1 MSEFGQIDWAV
12 LTILLPLFGA
22 AGAFIFDRQA
32 ARIGLAVTAI
42 SCVAAIML
50 LLATSGGPQY
60 EMAVGGWT
68 APLGIVLAADG
79 LAALMIA
86 MTGVIGLGIAVQAL
100 RSLRS
105 VRPPAAQDRE
115 APWAFWP
122 LWLVLL
128 AGLNALYLSADQFN
142 LYVTLE
148 IVSLTAVGL
157 TALSGKAEALVAATR
172 YLLVGLLASLFY
184 LLGVTLLY
192 TQYGVLDISAAR
204 HVMQP
209 ELSSQLAMTFM
220 FTGLAA
226 KTALFPLHFW
236 LPGAHGNAYPPVSAL
251 LSALV
256 VKASF
261 YLILRLW
268 YDLFAPS
275 GVATEMAAQLLG
287 VLGAGAIVWGSVQA
301 ILAERLKLLVAY
313 STVSQM
319 GYLFLVFPLDGLTR
333 GLAFQ
338 GAVYLAL
345 AHGFAKAAL
354 FLVCELVQNQVGH
367 DRIAD
372 LTSSAGLSRLTKVT
386 IGLAAVSLIGLPPS
400 GGFIGKW
407 LLMVASLQ
415 QGVSVW
421 SAVIVLGTLL
431 SAGAMVRVLVRF
443 FAAQPPPQPGGGDVV
458 AGRVWFFADVVP
470 LVLAL
475 TAVILGAGAVWILSL
490 LQGSGVS
497 P

>member
-1 MSEFGQIDWAV
+1 MSEFGQIDFAG

-22 AGAFIFDRQA
+22 AVAFIFDRQA
-32 ARIGLAVTAI
+32 PRIGLAVTAT

-50 LLATSGGPQY
+50 LLATGDGPRY
-60 EMAVGGWT
+60 HVSVGGWT

-86 MTGVIGLGIAVQAL
+86 MTGIIGLGIAVQAL

-115 APWAFWP
+115 TPWAFWP

-157 TALSGKAEALVAATR
+157 TALSGKAEALVAAMR

-192 TQYGVLDISAAR
+192 TQYGVLDIGSAR
-204 HVMQP
+204 HVMRP
-209 ELSSQLAMTFM
+209 ELSSQLAMTLM
-220 FTGLAA
+220 FSGLAA

-236 LPGAHGNAYPPVSAL
+236 LPGAHGNAYAAVSAL

-256 VKASF
+256 VKASL
-261 YLILRLW
+261 YLVLRLW
-268 YDLFAPS
+268 FDLFAPS
-275 GVATEMAAQLLG
+275 GVATPMAAQLLG
-287 VLGAGAIVWGSVQA
+287 VLGAGAIVWGSIQA

-313 STVSQM
+313 STVSQI
-319 GYLFLVFPLDGLTR
+319 GYLFLVFPLDEMTR

-354 FLVCELVQNQVGH
+354 FLACELVQNRVGH

-372 LTSSAGLSRLTKVT
+372 LTSSAGLTPLTKVT

-407 LLMVASLQ
+407 FLMVASLEE
-415 QGVSVW
+415 GFSVW

-431 SAGAMVRVLVRF
+431 SAAAMVRVLVRF
-443 FAAQPPPQPGGGDVV
+443 FAAQPQPPPPQIDVV
-458 AGRVWFFADVVP
+458 PGRVWFLADVVP
-470 LVLAL
+470 LLLAL
-475 TAVILGAGAVWILSL
+475 SAILLGAGAVWILSL
-490 LQGSGVS
+490 LQGPGVL